1 MSKKKIYEVTLWR
14 TVSATVKIK
23 AASEEEA
30 KDVAYEME
38 LEEDLEWEPEDL
50 EAIVDGVYESEDDA

>member
-1 MSKKKIYEVTLWR
+1 MSKNKIYEVTLWR
-14 TVSATVKIK
+14 TESATVKIK

-50 EAIVDGVYESEDDA
+50 EAIVDGVYESEDDE

>member
-14 TVSATVKIK
+14 TESATVKIK

>member
-14 TVSATVKIK
+14 TESAAVKIK